1 MNIIKIW
8 YDELQTVFHDVGIIL
23 FVVILPLAYPL
34 IYAYVYT
41 PEVQREVPVAVVDD
55 SKSSL
60 SRQFLRKVDATPDV
74 QIAAY
79 CTNMTEAYSLLERQ
93 DAYAI
98 IHIDGDFADALSKG
112 RQTVVGLYCNMMSM
126 VYYKCAA
133 TACSN
138 VSIAMNRQIKVENYL
153 RPKTKREA
161 EIMETPIGYRYTS
174 LYNPQG
180 GYAAFMIPPILM
192 MIIQQSLFLGI
203 GMSMGRSREQNGGF
217 VIPLD
222 SHYKNSVE
230 IVLGKMLFYLMLYI
244 LHALYAF
251 IVVTK
256 MFSLPQL
263 GHYWDF
269 ILFVIPYIVDCCFLG
284 MVLSYLIHRREDCM
298 LVFVFMSLPLYFM
311 CGLSWPGSA
320 IPDWIRHLSY
330 LFPSTFGLNAYMRI
344 SGMGA
349 SISDVAFEMKG
360 IAIQTAVYFVMACL
374 IYTGKIR
381 KMLNRE
387 V

>member
-23 FVVILPLAYPL
+23 FVVILPLAYPI

-41 PEVQREVPVAVVDD
+41 PEVQRDVPVAVVDD
-55 SKSSL
+55 SKSAL
-60 SRQFLRKVDATPDV
+60 SREFFRKTDATPEV
-74 QIAAY
+74 KIVSY
-79 CTNMTEAYSLLERQ
+79 CTNMNEAYSRVERQ

-98 IHIDGDFADALSKG
+98 IHIDRDFANNLSKG
-112 RQTVVGLYCNMMSM
+112 KQTSVGLYCNMMSM

-133 TACSN
+133 SALSN
-138 VSIAMNRQIKVENYL
+138 VSIAMNRKIKVDKYL
-153 RPKTKREA
+153 KPKTERESQ
-161 EIMETPIGYRYTS
+161 IMQTPIDYKYTS

-203 GMSMGRSREQNGGF
+203 GMSMGRNREQNGGF
-217 VIPLD
+217 VIPL
-222 SHYKNSVE
+222 SPYYKNSVE
-230 IVLGKMLFYLMLYI
+230 IVLGKTLFYLLLYI
-244 LHALYAF
+244 IHALYAF
-251 IVVTK
+251 IVITK
-256 MFSLPQL
+256 VFTLPQL

-269 ILFVIPYIVDCCFLG
+269 ILFVIPYIIDCCFLG
-284 MVLSYLIHRREDCM
+284 MVLSYLIFRREDCM
-298 LVFVFMSLPLYFM
+298 LIFVFMSLPLYFM

-320 IPDWIRHLSY
+320 IPDGIRYFSY

-344 SGMGA
+344 TGMGA
-349 SISDVAFEMKG
+349 SISDVSFEMKG
-360 IAIQTAVYFVMACL
+360 IAIQICVYFILACL
-374 IYTGKIR
+374 IYTRKIR
-381 KMLNRE
+381 KMLHKE

>member
-1 MNIIKIW
+1 MNIIQIW
-8 YDELQTVFHDVGIIL
+8 YDELKTVFHDVGIIL
-23 FVVILPLAYPL
+23 FVIILPLAYPL

-41 PEVQREVPVAVVDD
+41 PEVQREVPVVAVDD

-60 SRQFLRKVDATPDV
+60 SREFLRKVDATPDV
-74 QIAAY
+74 NIMQC

-93 DAYAI
+93 DAYAV
-98 IHIDGDFADALSKG
+98 IHIDKDFATALSKG

-133 TACSN
+133 SACSN
-138 VSIAMNRQIKVENYL
+138 VSIAMNRKIKVENYM
-153 RPKTKREA
+153 RPKTEREG
-161 EIMETPIGYRYTS
+161 EIMAAPIDYKYTP

-203 GMSMGRSREQNGGF
+203 GMSMGRCREQNGGF
-217 VIPLD
+217 VIP
-222 SHYKNSVE
+222 SSPYYKNAAE

-244 LHALYAF
+244 IHAVYAF
-251 IVVTK
+251 EIVTK
-256 MFSLPQL
+256 LFTLPQL

-269 ILFVIPYIVDCCFLG
+269 ILFIIPYITDCCFLG
-284 MVLSYLIHRREDCM
+284 MILSYLIFRREDCM
-298 LVFVFMSLPLYFM
+298 LIFVFMSLPLYFM

-320 IPDWIRHLSY
+320 IPDGIRYFSY

-344 SGMGA
+344 TGMGA
-349 SISDVAFEMKG
+349 SISDAAFEMKG
-360 IAIQTAVYFVMACL
+360 IAIQTGVYFLLACM
-374 IYTGKIR
+374 IYTRKIR
-381 KMLNRE
+381 KILRKE
-387 V
+387 A

>member
-8 YDELQTVFHDVGIIL
+8 YDELRTVFHDMGIML
-23 FVVILPLAYPL
+23 FVIILPLAYPL

-41 PEVQREVPVAVVDD
+41 PEVQREVPVVVVDD
-55 SKSSL
+55 CKSAL
-60 SRQFLRKVDATPDV
+60 SREFLRRVDATPDV
-74 QIAAY
+74 TVAGH
-79 CTNMTEAYSLLERQ
+79 CVNMADAYSALEQ
-93 DAYAI
+93 QSAYAI
-98 IHIDGDFADALSKG
+98 IHIDKDFETSLSKG
-112 RQTVVGLYCNMMSM
+112 KQTVVGLYCNMMSM
-126 VYYKCAA
+126 VYYKCAVS
-133 TACSN
+133 ACSN
-138 VSIAMNRQIKVENYL
+138 VSIAMNRKIKVANYMK
-153 RPKTKREA
+153 PKTERESQ
-161 EIMETPIGYRYTS
+161 IMQTPIDYKHTS
-174 LYNPQG
+174 LYNSQS

-217 VIPLD
+217 VIPMNRF
-222 SHYKNSVE
+222 YKNSVE

-244 LHALYAF
+244 IHAIYAF
-251 IVVTK
+251 VVITK

-269 ILFVIPYIVDCCFLG
+269 MLFVIPYIIDCCFLG
-284 MVLSYLIHRREDCM
+284 MVLSYMIYRREDCM
-298 LVFVFMSLPLYFM
+298 LIFVFMSLPLYFM

-320 IPDWIRHLSY
+320 IPDGIRYFSY

-360 IAIQTAVYFVMACL
+360 ICIQICVYFTMACL

-381 KMLNRE
+381 KILRKE

>member
-1 MNIIKIW
+1 MNITKIW
-8 YDELQTVFHDVGIIL
+8 YDEFRTVFHDIGIIL

-41 PEVQREVPVAVVDD
+41 PEVQRDTPIVVVDD
-55 SKSSL
+55 SHSQL
-60 SRQFLRKVDATPDV
+60 SREFVRKVDATPEVAVVAKCD
-74 QIAAY
+74 
-79 CTNMTEAYSLLERQ
+79 NMDEAKQLIERQ

-98 IHIDGDFADALSKG
+98 IHIDRDFETATKQG
-112 RQTVVGLYCNMMSM
+112 KQTVVGLYCNMMSM

-133 TACSN
+133 TACAN
-138 VSIAMNRQIKVENYL
+138 VSLEMNRKIKVENYL
-153 RPKTKREA
+153 RPKTERES
-161 EIMETPIGYRYTS
+161 EIMQAPIGYKYTS

-203 GMSMGRSREQNGGF
+203 GMSMGRSREQNKGN
-217 VIPLD
+217 VIPLNEY
-222 SHYKNSVE
+222 YKHSVE

-244 LHALYAF
+244 IHALYAF
-251 IVVTK
+251 VVVTK
-256 MFSLPQL
+256 IFALPQL

-269 ILFVIPYIVDCCFLG
+269 ILFIIPYIIDCCFLG
-284 MVLSYLIHRREDCM
+284 IVLSYLIYRREDCM

-320 IPDWIRHLSY
+320 IPDVIRYISY

-344 SGMGA
+344 SAMGA

-360 IAIQTAVYFVMACL
+360 ICIQTVVYFIIASL
-374 IYTGKIR
+374 IYTSKIR
-381 KMLNRE
+381 KMLRKE
-387 V
+387 A